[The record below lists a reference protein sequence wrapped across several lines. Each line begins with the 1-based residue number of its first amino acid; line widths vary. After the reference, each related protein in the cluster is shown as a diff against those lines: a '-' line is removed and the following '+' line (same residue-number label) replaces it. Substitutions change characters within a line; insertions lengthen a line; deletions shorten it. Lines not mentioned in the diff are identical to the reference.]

1 MNSKLYVPYEYR
13 RTVENLS
20 KNESIAIMNQDKGRG
35 VVIMDKH
42 KYTEKCLGIL
52 NTKQF
57 VNLVLIRRKRQR
69 QRSKE
74 FCE

>member
-20 KNESIAIMNQDKGRG
+20 KNESIVIMNQDKGRG
-35 VVIMDKH
+35 VVIMDKR
-42 KYTEKCLGIL
+42 KYTEKYLEIL

-74 FCE
+74 FGE